1 MENEARYEVT
11 AMCESPQSRGMSLNE
26 YQQCALETAVYPEE
40 NLHTMTD
47 KDRKLVEEAES
58 LYRAIDWEYANRLLE
73 HAESAEARRRIERVV
88 KSLYHKEHD

>member
-1 MENEARYEVT
+1 MAEQHGTIHDYSHAGAGSNPA
-11 AMCESPQSRGMSLNE
+11 
-26 YQQCALETAVYPEE
+26 ALSIYTNK
-40 NLHTMTD
+40 NLRTMTD